1 VGQEVIALACIAL
14 GLAVAST
21 AGLIA
26 FAWRADKRATAFIDA
41 RDLFQNERW
50 RADAMTS
57 ERDIEVAAHA
67 VTAKQL
73 KDERDL
79 RAAIEAERNDAYRI
93 ARDYYAARIESA
105 NVADASRIVSELLA
119 LPLPRVV
126 SGALPKADAPTP
138 GPDDLERP

>member
-1 VGQEVIALACIAL
+1 VIALACIAL

-26 FAWRADKRATAFIDA
+26 FAWRADRRSSDLLAARDIIDA
-41 RDLFQNERW
+41 ERR
-50 RADAMTS
+50 RADATTS
-57 ERDIEVAAHA
+57 ERDIEIAAHA
-67 VTAKQL
+67 VTSKQL
-73 KDERDL
+73 ADEREL

-105 NVADASRIVSELLA
+105 NVADAARIVSDLLA

-126 SGALPKADAPTP
+126 SGALPKADASTP
-138 GPDDLERP
+138 DPDDLERP